1 MPQIIL
7 KGRKLHLASFIF
19 LQEMLINIRTRQFN
33 SSIKHQEH
41 FFYRTLTTSY
51 FSTVNIAAFYM
62 QKPRNYSICLTGQKI
77 LATVFVMKTNQ
88 VLRPFSTTT
97 EKTICSYRRLN
108 E

>member
-41 FFYRTLTTSY
+41 FFYRTLTISY

-62 QKPRNYSICLTGQKI
+62 QKPRNYSIYLTGQKF

-88 VLRPFSTTT
+88 VLSHFQLQLKKQYAIT
-97 EKTICSYRRLN
+97 ED
-108 E
+108 